1 VTCKHIDI
9 LAVAILLLAMALL
22 SVARYTP
29 LVAIAR
35 NRIAAERLF
44 HHPSVT
50 VPKPPRLTLSFN

>member
-1 VTCKHIDI
+1 MTCKNVDI
-9 LAVAILLLAMALL
+9 LAITILLLAMALL
-22 SVARYTP
+22 SAARYTP
-29 LVAIAR
+29 LVTIAR